1 MFSSDMN
8 LWELFLCCLGVSGAS
23 AYLLVAWFETPTL
36 MPMAFR
42 LLWKLDPWRYE
53 REYRGEYFWP
63 DAIGNPH
70 EWDSQQATSFCIF
83 TLGTLGK
90 LLTCPVCL
98 CLHVCFWFSVAA
110 YALLPFELGPWYM
123 PVLMAFASSFPAL
136 AGYRW
141 FTKEQESP
149 YVQDQ
154 HHADDTEEV

>member
-110 YALLPFELGPWYM
+110 YILLPFELGPWYM
-123 PVLMAFASSFPAL
+123 PALMAFASSFPAL